1 MSAEGTGVTP
11 ISDVYGQRR
20 AYIEICDAK
29 WWPIIFCVIV
39 RFWLLALKE
48 RNMAKLW
55 PIF

>member
-39 RFWLLALKE
+39 RFWPLALKE
-48 RNMAKLW
+48 HNMAKLW